1 MLISKFGT
9 ATESAIHS
17 CYPNMPDE
25 MVKFLKKYNGG
36 ETPETHF
43 DINGISTDI
52 VGFYG
57 IGSVKYS
64 FSSVKEIYIDGEE
77 YLPIAFDSFGNS
89 IAISMSNGSIV
100 FIDHEQSSAIKK
112 IADSLPEFISK
123 VKSDPISPKHT
134 KSVQERERDL
144 ISRGRGQIITD
155 ELRAL
160 WQNEIEK
167 YSNIHQETVV
177 L

>member
-1 MLISKFGT
+1 MLISKFGI

-25 MVKFLKKYNGG
+25 MVKFLEKYNGG

-64 FSSVKEIYIDGEE
+64 FSSIKKIYIDDEE

-89 IAISMSNGSIV
+89 IAISMSKGSIV

-112 IADSLPEFISK
+112 IADSLPEFI
-123 VKSDPISPKHT
+123 
-134 KSVQERERDL
+134 
-144 ISRGRGQIITD
+144 
-155 ELRAL
+155 
-160 WQNEIEK
+160 
-167 YSNIHQETVV
+167 
-177 L
+177 